1 LSATSSREPQRATD
15 RRHRVLLGDSDQ
27 AEGAMLAEL
36 LTGAG
41 FTVDL
46 SRDGTSVLTALVNRP
61 PDVLLVDVDLP
72 GPSGL
77 EVCRR
82 VRQNATTRLL
92 PIILMSAPEAHDDR
106 IEALEAGADDVLS
119 KPVDTRELLARAR
132 ALLRM
137 KQYTDDLDSASAILT
152 TLASMIEGRDG
163 NAAGHCSRMANYATA
178 LGRALGVSESEQQV
192 LYRGAFLH
200 DVGMLAISDFVLRK
214 PGPLSPDEFE
224 LVKSHTILGD
234 ELCANLR
241 SLQAVRPIVRWHHER
256 LDGTGYPDGLRGDQ
270 IPLSAQIVGIVDVFE
285 AVTNERPY
293 QRKRTGDEALE
304 LLRAEVARGW
314 RRADLI
320 EPFAALMQQ
329 RATPL

>member
-1 LSATSSREPQRATD
+1 VSATFIREPHRAAAK
-15 RRHRVLLGDSDQ
+15 RHRVLVANSDQ
-27 AEGAMLAEL
+27 AEGVMLAEL

-41 FTVDL
+41 FTVDV
-46 SRDGTSVLTALVNRP
+46 SRDGSSVLAALSSRP

-72 GPSGL
+72 GQSGL

-106 IEALEAGADDVLS
+106 IEGLEAGADDVLS
-119 KPVDTRELLARAR
+119 RPVDTRELLARAR

-152 TLASMIEGRDG
+152 TLATMIEGRDG
-163 NAAGHCSRMANYATA
+163 NAAGHCSRMANYATS
-178 LGRALGVSESEQQV
+178 LGRALGISEGDLQV

-200 DVGMLAISDFVLRK
+200 DAGMLAISDFVLRK

-256 LDGTGYPDGLRGDQ
+256 LDGSGYPDGLRGDQ
-270 IPLSAQIVGIVDVFE
+270 IPLSAQIVSIVDLYE
-285 AVTNERPY
+285 AITNERPY
-293 QRKRTGDEALE
+293 QRKRTGDEAIETLHE
-304 LLRAEVARGW
+304 EVERGW
-314 RRADLI
+314 RRRDLVDA
-320 EPFAALMQQ
+320 FAILMRQ
-329 RATPL
+329 RPMPL